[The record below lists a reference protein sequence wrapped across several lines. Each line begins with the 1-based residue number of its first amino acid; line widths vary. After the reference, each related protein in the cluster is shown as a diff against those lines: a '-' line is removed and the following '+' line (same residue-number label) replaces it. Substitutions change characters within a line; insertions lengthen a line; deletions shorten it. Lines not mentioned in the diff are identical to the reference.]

1 MKVFGLALGVALA
14 ILAAAGVASGLYL
27 LVANPDEE
35 QKLIGA
41 GIAVVSAA
49 ILAAIVAV
57 RRSFSHR

>member
-1 MKVFGLALGVALA
+1 MRKTFTALGVALA
-14 ILAAAGVASGLYL
+14 MLGTAGVAFGLYL
-27 LVANPDEE
+27 VVVDPDEE